1 MAEPVQ
7 IQGSSYVGKIRNPL
21 GIIGL
26 SIITL
31 GIYGIFWYYYAN
43 KELAEIGKAKG
54 STECGDSPGTS
65 VLAVTLGAFVI
76 VPAFL
81 SAYNFCKR
89 LQAAERLTGAPQGM
103 EPGLLFIL
111 YVFLSP
117 VAAYIAQSNLNKVLE
132 AQGGSAGNLA
142 AGAAIPQ
149 PASPAAPEAPVA
161 TPAAPESPAAPEAPA
176 APESPQSPSGPQSP
190 A

>member
-7 IQGSSYVGKIRNPL
+7 IKGSQYVGKIRNPL
-21 GIIGL
+21 GVIGL

-31 GIYGIFWYYYAN
+31 GIYGLVWYYKTN
-43 KELAEIGKAKG
+43 KELAEIGKAHNTDELG
-54 STECGDSPGTS
+54 TSPGTS
-65 VLAVTLGAFVI
+65 LLAVTLGALVI

-89 LQAAERLTGAPQGM
+89 LQAAERLTGAPEGM

-117 VAAYIAQSNLNKVLE
+117 VAAYIAQSNLNKVLQ
-132 AQGGSAGNLA
+132 AQAGGGAGLPASAS
-142 AGAAIPQ
+142 IPQ
-149 PASPAAPEAPVA
+149 PAPGPEAPV
-161 TPAAPESPAAPEAPA
+161 PQQPGAAPQAPP
-176 APESPQSPSGPQSP
+176 PPGPQSP
-190 A
+190 AS

>member
-7 IQGSSYVGKIRNPL
+7 IQGSQYVGKIRNPL

-26 SIITL
+26 AIITL
-31 GIYGIFWYYYAN
+31 GIYGLVWYYKAN
-43 KELAEIGKAKG
+43 KELAEIGKARG
-54 STECGDSPGTS
+54 TDEAGTSPGNS
-65 VLAVTLGAFVI
+65 LLAVTLGALVI

-117 VAAYIAQSNLNKVLE
+117 VAAYIAQSNLNKVLQ
-132 AQGGSAGNLA
+132 AQGGQL
-142 AGAAIPQ
+142 
-149 PASPAAPEAPVA
+149 PAAAAPAPV
-161 TPAAPESPAAPEAPA
+161 PPVQAPGPEAPA
-176 APESPQSPSGPQSP
+176 GQAPQAPPPPQQ
-190 A
+190 